1 MDNIEALARDWL
13 EAKRAEGQAN
23 RKRIAIEK
31 QIAEALDVPSEGS
44 KTHTLDNFKVTL
56 TQPMTRKL
64 DAAIWDEVKHRIPE
78 HNHPVAMKPAVDA
91 MGVKWLVKNEPD
103 TWNSIA
109 AAFTIKP
116 GKVGVKVEEI

>member
-23 RKRIAIEK
+23 RQRIAIEK
-31 QIAEALDVPSEGS
+31 QIAEALDVPGEGS

-56 TQPMTRKL
+56 TQPVTRKL
-64 DAAIWDEVKHRIPE
+64 DADIWDEVKHRIPA
-78 HNHPVAMKPAVDA
+78 HNHPVVMKPSVDTT
-91 MGVKWLVKNEPD
+91 GVKWLIKNEPE

-109 AAFTIKP
+109 AAFTTKP
-116 GKVGVKVEEI
+116 GKIGVKVEEL